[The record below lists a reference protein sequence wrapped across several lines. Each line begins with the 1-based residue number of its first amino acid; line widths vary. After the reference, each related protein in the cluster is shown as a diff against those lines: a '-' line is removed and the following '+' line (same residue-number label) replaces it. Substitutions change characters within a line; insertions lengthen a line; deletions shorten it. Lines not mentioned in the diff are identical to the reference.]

1 MVPNFF
7 AFGELLGAPE
17 SCGGPL
23 GIFKMVKNGAQNE
36 QETITYIVKRAK
48 VESYQVL
55 QNSAFNLVGKNKGF
69 RVIFEEF

>member
-23 GIFKMVKNGAQNE
+23 GIFKMVQNGAQNE

-69 RVIFEEF
+69 RVKI